1 VRGKLCWCGLKP
13 ACVVWSPESKGLDE
27 SEGLGESEGL
37 FTRVAVTRIMHGCKM
52 SLMDEGGTLYVWNWM

>member
-1 VRGKLCWCGLKP
+1 MG
-13 ACVVWSPESKGLDE
+13 E
-27 SEGLGESEGL
+27 SEGLGESKGLGESEGDICSM

>member
-1 VRGKLCWCGLKP
+1 
-13 ACVVWSPESKGLDE
+13 LDE